1 MTSFS
6 QSDGLCRT
14 EDLLVVNPCDWCGAA
29 QVAAAPDG
37 PPSVQPWVSIWD
49 SYCTLSVDA
58 KMLMVNLLL
67 MLLGTFYVSTPE
79 ADREADNGLRCVAS
93 SILLQPKV
101 LLIELYT
108 TAAAA
113 EYLVTDRCS
122 GFRFGAKRLS
132 KYIFPSH
139 ISLQTQD

>member
-37 PPSVQPWVSIWD
+37 PPSVQPWVSIRD
-49 SYCTLSVDA
+49 SYCTLSIDA

-67 MLLGTFYVSTPE
+67 MLLGTFYVVNS
-79 ADREADNGLRCVAS
+79 
-93 SILLQPKV
+93 
-101 LLIELYT
+101 
-108 TAAAA
+108 
-113 EYLVTDRCS
+113 
-122 GFRFGAKRLS
+122 
-132 KYIFPSH
+132 
-139 ISLQTQD
+139 